1 MKISDLDRQF
11 KYYALYEKGI
21 KAKTYRSVVSSLT
34 MLLDFAKSEE
44 LADLTPVMV
53 KTFLYYGR
61 VEKGWKS
68 KTFRNHWQYLKIFF
82 DWCVK
87 NQFVRLN
94 PVAGIEKPKLEK
106 YLPRCISTPDAQ
118 KVLFHTIWYPW
129 RYELE
134 KMRNEAI
141 IAALMTT
148 GLRLQELLNLE
159 VKDINFENSEIT
171 VNQGKGRKDRIVPI
185 HFSLLPILKRYFQYR
200 REAGRPSRWFFT
212 GFRSDKQL
220 SQKDIRIIC
229 RKISIASGVKF
240 TPHML
245 RHTFAREMID
255 KDFNLYKLKEIMGHA
270 DIRTT
275 QRYLSISM
283 QGIKNSF
290 GQVKLF

>member
-21 KAKTYRSVVSSLT
+21 KAKTYRSVVSTLK
-34 MLLDFAKSEE
+34 MLSAFAKSEN
-44 LADLTPVMV
+44 LNDLTSDII

-61 VEKGWKS
+61 VEKGWKA

-87 NQFVRLN
+87 NRFFRRN
-94 PVAGIEKPKLEK
+94 PVVGIEKPKLEK
-106 YLPRCISTPDAQ
+106 YLPRSISTPDAQ
-118 KVLFHTIWYPW
+118 KVLFHTMWYPW
-129 RYELE
+129 HYELE
-134 KMRNEAI
+134 KVRNEAI

-159 VKDINFENSEIT
+159 IKDVNFENSEIT

-185 HFSLLPILKRYFQYR
+185 HFSLLPILKRYFQNR

-212 GFRSDKQL
+212 GVRSDKQL
-220 SQKDIRIIC
+220 AQKDIRVIC
-229 RKISIASGVKF
+229 GKISTSSGVKF

-283 QGIKNSF
+283 QGIKKSF
-290 GQVKLF
+290 EQVKLF

>member
-21 KAKTYRSVVSSLT
+21 KAKTYRSVVSSLK
-34 MLLDFAKSEE
+34 MLSNFAKSEE
-44 LADLTPVMV
+44 LADLKPDIV

-61 VEKGWKS
+61 VEKEWKA

-87 NQFVRLN
+87 NQFSRLN
-94 PVAGIEKPKLEK
+94 PVADIEKPRLEK
-106 YLPRCISTPDAQ
+106 YLPRCISTQNAQ
-118 KVLFHTIWYPW
+118 KILFHTIWYPW
-129 RYELE
+129 KYELE
-134 KMRNEAI
+134 KLRNEAI
-141 IAALMTT
+141 VAMLMFT

-159 VKDINFENSEIT
+159 VKDINFENSEIV

-185 HFSLLPILKRYFQYR
+185 HPSLLPVLKRYFQNR
-200 REAGRPSRWFFT
+200 SETGRPSRYFFT
-212 GFRSDKQL
+212 GIHSDKQL
-220 SQKDIRIIC
+220 AQKDVRRIC
-229 RKISIASGVKF
+229 RKISISSGIKF

-283 QGIKNSF
+283 QGIKKSF
-290 GQVKLF
+290 EQVKLF